1 MQITIQIKNNYG
13 VNTVYPVC
21 ETAKQFAAIAGTK
34 TLTVQVLKIIE
45 GMGYT
50 ITEQQQPTFWKG
62 TK

>member
-1 MQITIQIKNNYG
+1 MQITIEIKNNYG

-21 ETAKQFAAIAGTK
+21 ETAKHFAAIAGTK

-50 ITEQQQPTFWKG
+50 INEQQQPTFWKG